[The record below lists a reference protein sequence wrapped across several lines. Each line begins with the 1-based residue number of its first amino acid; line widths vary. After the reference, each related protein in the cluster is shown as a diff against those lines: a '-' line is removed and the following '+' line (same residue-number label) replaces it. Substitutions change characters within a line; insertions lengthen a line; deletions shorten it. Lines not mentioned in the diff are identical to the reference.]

1 MGLLHF
7 CLNFFYHL
15 ALQSHTRDPTHFSPG
30 YSRQEFAL
38 SLLYSVDIAYLYSLL
53 FKSDLMVYPPIRS
66 LLLIFIRISLLVTE
80 YYTPSFLELL
90 KEHFKVWPNKFST
103 CCFDLVYFESASFT
117 AEFSYSLCKCSVQF
131 RPNHNDSC
139 LKGHYTAR

>member
-53 FKSDLMVYPPIRS
+53 FKSDLMVYPPIHS

-90 KEHFKVWPNKFST
+90 KEHFKV
-103 CCFDLVYFESASFT
+103 
-117 AEFSYSLCKCSVQF
+117 
-131 RPNHNDSC
+131 
-139 LKGHYTAR
+139 